1 MKALVLEKMYSLSMK
16 DVPIPDCPEGWAL
29 VKVISVSVCGSDFHS
44 FKGGNALLT
53 YPRIM
58 GHEVCGIIES
68 INGNSESFSIGDKV
82 ILMPYLS
89 CGHCKACK
97 KGKTNCCSSLS
108 VYGVHREGA
117 MAEFYAAP
125 LDHLI
130 KVAPDMS
137 SHVAALIEPLAISTH
152 AVSRGE
158 IKIGDVVLVV
168 GAGPIGIGAALMAR
182 IDGATVLVSDTN
194 EARRRYAMD
203 AFGFE
208 HVLDPLDPAYASQIL
223 LLTSEEGPDVI
234 IDSTGNNRSM
244 ENDVNFLSNGGRMVF
259 VGISNKPIALD
270 GTQFH
275 KRETELFD
283 SRAAKLQ
290 DFEKVIR
297 CIESGK
303 LDPLKMVTHRAVFSE
318 SKEAFVQWNELG
330 GDVFKAVID
339 MTEKK

>member
-1 MKALVLEKMYSLSMK
+1 MQALVLENKLSLTMK
-16 DVPIPDCPEGWAL
+16 DVPIPSCPEGWAL
-29 VKVISVSVCGSDFHS
+29 VKVIAVSVCGSDFHS
-44 FKGGNALLT
+44 YKGGNALLT

-68 INGNSESFSIGDKV
+68 LNGNSESFAVGDKV

-130 KVAPDMS
+130 KVDSEMS
-137 SHVAALIEPLAISTH
+137 PYAAAIIEPLAISTH

-158 IKIGDVVLVV
+158 IKSGDVVLVA
-168 GAGPIGIGAALMAR
+168 GAGPIGIGVALMAR
-182 IDGATVLVSDTN
+182 IDGAKVILADTN
-194 EARRRYAMD
+194 NARRTYAQES
-203 AFGFE
+203 FNFE
-208 HVLDPLDPAYASQIL
+208 NVLDPLDITYENHIRL
-223 LLTSEEGPDVI
+223 LSGGEGPDVI
-234 IDSTGNNRSM
+234 IDSTGNNKSM
-244 ENDVNFLSNGGRMVF
+244 ENNVHLLSNGGRMVF

-283 SRAAKLQ
+283 SRAAKLE
-290 DFEKVIR
+290 DFEKVIS
-297 CIESGK
+297 CIENGK
-303 LDPLKMVTHRAVFSE
+303 LDPLKMVTHHASFAE
-318 SKEAFVQWNELG
+318 SKEAFIHWNELG
-330 GDVFKAVID
+330 GEVFKAGID
-339 MTEKK
+339 MAENK